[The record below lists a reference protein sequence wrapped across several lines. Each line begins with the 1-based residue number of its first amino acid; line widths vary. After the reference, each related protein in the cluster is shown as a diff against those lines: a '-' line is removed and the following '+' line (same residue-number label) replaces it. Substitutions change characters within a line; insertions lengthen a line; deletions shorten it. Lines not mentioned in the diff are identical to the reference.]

1 MKFPFKSFLAG
12 VLVGCV
18 LTLVGVGVA
27 LFLVGKAASSGPI
40 QLAGA
45 PELTETGPIET
56 LRQGEEWT
64 FYDLDGKAVSLGDK
78 RGRPIFLNEWATW
91 CGPCV
96 AELPSIQALYD
107 SLNAEGVFFALV
119 SYQEPAKLKKF
130 VQEKSLRMPVYTTK
144 NTRPPKGY
152 KSPGIPVTFILDRA
166 GGIVAEHFGAANWDV
181 LRVRRFLRRLLAP

>member
-1 MKFPFKSFLAG
+1 MKFPYKSFLAG

-18 LTLVGVGVA
+18 LTFVGGMIA
-27 LFLVGKAASSGPI
+27 LFLIGKSMMDRPI

-45 PELTETGPIET
+45 PDLPEAGPIQT

-64 FYDLDGKAVSLGDK
+64 FYDLEGKAVSLSDK
-78 RGRPIFLNEWATW
+78 RGQPIFLNEWATW
-91 CGPCV
+91 CEPCV

-107 SLNAEGVFFALV
+107 SLNTEGVFFALV

-130 VQEKSLRMPVYTTK
+130 VQEKSLRMPIYTTK
-144 NTRPPKGY
+144 NTKPPKGY
-152 KSPGIPVTFILDRA
+152 KAPGIPATFILDRA
-166 GGIVAEHFGAANWDV
+166 GAIVMEHFGAANWDA

>member
-1 MKFPFKSFLAG
+1 MKFPYKSFLAG

-18 LTLVGVGVA
+18 LTFVCVGVA
-27 LFLVGKAASSGPI
+27 LFLIGKSASQAPI

-45 PELTETGPIET
+45 PELPETGPIKT

-64 FYDLDGKAVSLGDK
+64 FYDLEGKAVSLSDK
-78 RGRPIFLNEWATW
+78 RGQPIFLNEWATW
-91 CGPCV
+91 CEPCV

-119 SYQEPAKLKKF
+119 SYQEPAKLEKF
-130 VQEKSLRMPVYTTK
+130 IREKSLHMPIYTTK
-144 NTRPPKGY
+144 STRPPKGY
-152 KSPGIPVTFILDRA
+152 KAPGIPATFIFDRA

-181 LRVRRFLRRLLAP
+181 SRVRRFLRRLLAP